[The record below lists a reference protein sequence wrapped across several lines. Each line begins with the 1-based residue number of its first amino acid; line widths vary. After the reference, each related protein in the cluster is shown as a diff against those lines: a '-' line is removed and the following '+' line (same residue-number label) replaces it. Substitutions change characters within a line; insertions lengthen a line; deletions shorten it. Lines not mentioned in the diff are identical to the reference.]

1 MGRIIFIGGGAR
13 SGKSRFALRRAAQ
26 LGQQRLFVATATAG
40 DEDMRERI
48 ARHQRERGE
57 TFVTRE
63 EPIELVRALDD
74 SAGFDVVVVDCL
86 TMWLSNLLL
95 QELGDAVIERRVGG
109 LVETLADCPADV
121 VLVSNEVGLGV
132 HPEHA
137 LGRRFRDLAG
147 RAHQRLAAVADEI
160 YLGAMGCMIR
170 LKPAPISIVGDP

>member
-26 LGQQRLFVATATAG
+26 LGEHRLFVATATAG
-40 DEDMRERI
+40 DEEMRERI
-48 ARHQRERGE
+48 ARHRRERGE
-57 TFVTRE
+57 TFLTRE
-63 EPIELVRALDD
+63 APIELARALDD

-95 QELGDAVIERRVGG
+95 QDLGDEVIERRIAG

-160 YLGAMGCMIR
+160 YFGAMGCMIR
-170 LKPAPISIVGDP
+170 LKPTPISIAGDP